1 MLLNIRALVA
11 KKDYEDRRRMCQVA
25 LAPFFKPNGRRHRQL
40 RHSVHCGGFF
50 ASTNAKSMSR
60 NITGC

>member
-1 MLLNIRALVA
+1 MRKMLMALFV
-11 KKDYEDRRRMCQVA
+11 
-25 LAPFFKPNGRRHRQL
+25 LAAVGVIQSSEASARGGGGGGGHRQL